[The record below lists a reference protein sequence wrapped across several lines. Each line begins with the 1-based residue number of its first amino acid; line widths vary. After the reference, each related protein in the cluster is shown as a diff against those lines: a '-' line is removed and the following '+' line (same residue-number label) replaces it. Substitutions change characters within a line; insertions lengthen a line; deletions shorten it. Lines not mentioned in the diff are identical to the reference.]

1 MNINKIGQA
10 TPFIIVGIIVVI
22 LVVIVI
28 FISKPT
34 AISGGLSISQVA
46 SVKNFVEKDCV
57 EYRLKEVLTD
67 LRKHGGYSLLDV
79 EEGNINMN
87 NYYVFSNNEKTR
99 YICCG
104 PNYQPNTE
112 IGIENEIN
120 EDIKNYLLNRCSL
133 KEFSDDFDITLPKKS
148 DIKVKSSL
156 EEKNV
161 LVNVKFPVVI
171 KRGLRSV
178 ILDDVSVKVDEDI
191 KNVNEIVRE
200 VGRMKEQGKDID
212 NIKFSINSD
221 DIDSNFGVVLGDCN
235 VPTACQLYIEG
246 DNYLHIWTDYDIN
259 NNIEPFK
266 FAIK

>member
-22 LVVIVI
+22 LIVIVI

-34 AISGGLSISQVA
+34 AISGGLSISQIA
-46 SVKNFVEKDCV
+46 SIKNFVEKDCV

-67 LRKHGGYSLLDV
+67 LRRHGGYSFLDV
-79 EEGNINMN
+79 NQENLNDN
-87 NYYVFSNNEKTR
+87 DYYPYGKEKIR
-99 YICCG
+99 YVCCG
-104 PNYQPNTE
+104 PNYQPNSG
-112 IGIENEIN
+112 IGIENKIN
-120 EDIKNYLLNRCSL
+120 EDIKNYLLNRCDL
-133 KEFSDDFDITLPKKS
+133 KEFSDDFDIILPKES
-148 DIKVKSSL
+148 DIKVKTSL

-200 VGRMKEQGKDID
+200 VSSMREDGKKID
-212 NIKFSINSD
+212 DIKFSINSNN
-221 DIDSNFGVVLGDCN
+221 IDSNFGGVLGDCN
-235 VPTACQLYIEG
+235 VATGCQLYVEG
-246 DNYLHIWTDYDIN
+246 NNYLHIWTEYDIN